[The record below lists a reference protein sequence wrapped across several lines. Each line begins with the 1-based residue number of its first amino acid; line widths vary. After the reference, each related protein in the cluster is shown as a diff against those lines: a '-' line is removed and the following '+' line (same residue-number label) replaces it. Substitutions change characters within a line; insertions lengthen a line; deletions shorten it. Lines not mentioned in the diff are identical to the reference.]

1 MAAKEGDQVKVH
13 YTGKLKTDGSVFDS
27 SQDREPLSFQI
38 GAGQIIPG
46 FENGIKGLEE
56 GDKTTIEV
64 TPEEGYGQHMPERM
78 FEVDK
83 AQVPED
89 LNPQVGQSLQVKSQ
103 DGQTAQVVVNE
114 IKDDSIVL
122 DANHPLA
129 GKDLVFEVELVKVE

>member
-13 YTGKLKTDGSVFDS
+13 YTGKLKEDGSVFDS
-27 SQDREPLSFQI
+27 SRDREPLAFKI

-46 FENGIKGLEE
+46 FENSVVGLEE
-56 GDKTTIEV
+56 GDKTTVEV
-64 TPEEGYGQHMPERM
+64 TPEDGYGEYVAERI

-89 LNPQVGQSLQVKSQ
+89 LNPQIGQTLQVKSQ

-114 IKDDSIVL
+114 IKDQSIVL

-129 GKDLVFEVELVKVE
+129 GKDLVFDIELVTVE